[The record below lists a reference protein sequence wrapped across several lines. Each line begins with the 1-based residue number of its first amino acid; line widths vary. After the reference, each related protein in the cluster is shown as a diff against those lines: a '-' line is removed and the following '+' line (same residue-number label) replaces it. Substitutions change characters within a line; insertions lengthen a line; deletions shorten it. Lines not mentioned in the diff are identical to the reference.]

1 MANATLSTN
10 EYVVYGLRDFFA
22 GVYNYDPDTGAITY
36 TDCAAVGHGITAT
49 LGFRFAEGR
58 LYSGGVL
65 RRYKRKLTGGSVSFG
80 VDVLKLEIQKMLF
93 QAAETEVEIKTGAQ
107 QTAKTIK
114 NIGYGE
120 TTPGHSVGYAYYAP
134 ADDNDADDSFF
145 CIFVRKAQ
153 FGPPELTYNTENDS
167 ITWVTPT
174 TTGEFMAP
182 DYKAE
187 SAAPLMLE
195 MTEVDTEAEAI
206 AWCKAMLG
214 MTEGS

>member
-1 MANATLSTN
+1 MPDNATLSKN
-10 EYVVYGLRDFFA
+10 EYIVYGLRDFYA
-22 GVYNYDPDTGAITY
+22 GVYNYNTETGAISY
-36 TDCAAVGHGITAT
+36 TDCAAIGHGITAT

-58 LYSGGVL
+58 LYASGVL
-65 RRYKRKLTGGSVSFG
+65 RRFKRKLTGGSVSFG
-80 VDVLKLEIQKMLF
+80 VDTLKLAIQKMLF
-93 QAAETEVEIKTGAQ
+93 QAQETEVKIKVGTAQ
-107 QTAKTIK
+107 TEKAVK

-120 TTPGHSVGYAYYAP
+120 ATPGHPVGYAYYAP

-153 FGPPELTYNTENDS
+153 FGPPELSHNTENDS

-182 DYKAE
+182 DHKE
-187 SAAPLMLE
+187 GTTAPLMME
-195 MTEVDTEAEAI
+195 MTEVDTEAEAV

-214 MTEGS
+214 MTT